1 MQTFCLFTVPH
12 IVGDS
17 KSRKMRWTGH
27 VLCIECIQDFDQKLA
42 WKKPE
47 GDLNVKERII
57 L

>member
-1 MQTFCLFTVPH
+1 MVLH

-17 KSRKMRWTGH
+17 KSRRMRWTGH
-27 VLCIECIQDFDQKLA
+27 VLCIECIQDFDQKRA
-42 WKKPE
+42 RKRPE